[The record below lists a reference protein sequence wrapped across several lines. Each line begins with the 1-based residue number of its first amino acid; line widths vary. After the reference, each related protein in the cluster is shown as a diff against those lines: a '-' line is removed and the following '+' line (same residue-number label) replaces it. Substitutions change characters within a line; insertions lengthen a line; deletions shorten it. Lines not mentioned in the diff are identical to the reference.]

1 MKSSDKKLILS
12 VKSIYNLKFMK
23 YLRIGTPWALSLFVF
38 LNLSCSRVPV
48 TGRHQIKLLPSST
61 LLSMSYTSYG
71 DFLKQNKISNNAQQT
86 GMVKNSGNR
95 IKAAVESY
103 MKQHGME
110 KKLSGFDWE
119 FNLVDDP
126 TVNAWC
132 MPGGKVVFYT
142 GIMPLCKDET
152 GVAVVMGHEVA
163 HAIANHGNERM
174 SQGLAVQMGGVALA
188 VALNDKP
195 AETQALYMGA
205 YGVGT
210 TVGAVLPFSRLHE
223 SEADHMGL
231 IFMAMAGYDPRK
243 APEFWGRMA
252 ALGGGKPP
260 EMLSTHPSDETR
272 IRKLNEHMEEAMKYY
287 KP

>member
-1 MKSSDKKLILS
+1 
-12 VKSIYNLKFMK
+12 MK
-23 YLRIGTPWALSLFVF
+23 YLRISTPWALCLLVF
-38 LNLSCSRVPV
+38 LQLSCSRVPI
-48 TGRHQIKLLPSST
+48 TGRHQMKLLPNST

-71 DFLKQNKISNNAQQT
+71 DFLKQNKISTNAQQT
-86 GMVKNSGNR
+86 AMVKNAGSK
-95 IKAAVESY
+95 IKTAVETY
-103 MKQHGME
+103 MKQQGKE
-110 KKLSGFDWE
+110 KKLSGFNWE
-119 FNLVDDP
+119 FNLVEDP

-132 MPGGKVVFYT
+132 MPGGKVVFYS
-142 GIMPLCKDET
+142 GIMPLCKDEA

-174 SQGLAVQMGGVALA
+174 SQGLAVQMGGVALS
-188 VALNDKP
+188 VAMSDKP
-195 AETQALYMGA
+195 AETQALFMGA

-243 APEFWGRMA
+243 APEFWERMA

-260 EMLSTHPSDETR
+260 ELLSTHPSDETR
-272 IRKLNEHMEEAMKYY
+272 IRKLNEHMDEAMKYY